1 MLRLER
7 YSCGYGQMQAVH
19 ELDLEAHA
27 GRITALLGANGAGK
41 SSTIMAIAGH
51 VENHGGKIIYDG
63 ADILKSSPMMRV
75 AAGIGLVPEG
85 RRLFS
90 GLTVRE
96 NLIMGGYCRD
106 KKATAPG
113 IEKVIAIF
121 PRLGERLT
129 QQAGLL
135 SGGEQ
140 QMLALGRALM
150 SQPKLLL
157 VDELSLGLMPKM
169 IDICYR
175 AIAELKAQGLAIVLV
190 EQSTQRALDVADD
203 VTVLESGRE
212 VWTGDARQASQ
223 SSDIIDACLG
233 LRPAGRTV
241 DSMNAKNHA

>member
-1 MLRLER
+1 MLRLENF
-7 YSCGYGQMQAVH
+7 SCGYGQIQAVR
-19 ELDLEAHA
+19 ELELEARR
-27 GRITALLGANGAGK
+27 GEITAILGANGAGK

-51 VENHGGKIIYDG
+51 VELHGGTIQYNNN
-63 ADILKSSPMMRV
+63 DISSETPMTRV

-90 GLTVRE
+90 GLSVRE
-96 NLIMGGYCRD
+96 NLVIGGYCRD
-106 KKATAPG
+106 KKETGPG
-113 IEKVIAIF
+113 MEKVIKTF
-121 PRLGERLT
+121 PRLGERMN
-129 QQAGLL
+129 QRAGLL

-175 AIAELKAQGLAIVLV
+175 AIAELKAEGMAILLV

-203 VTVLESGRE
+203 VLVLESGRS
-212 VWTGDARQASQ
+212 VWQGNADEARQSTEMINAL
-223 SSDIIDACLG
+223 LG
-233 LRPAGRTV
+233 LSRADQPE
-241 DSMNAKNHA
+241 

>member
-1 MLRLER
+1 MLRLEQF
-7 YSCGYGQMQAVH
+7 SCGYGQMQAVH

-27 GRITALLGANGAGK
+27 GRISALLGANGAGK

-51 VENHGGKIIYDG
+51 VTVHGGRISYNDT
-63 ADILKSSPMMRV
+63 DISDYSPMMRV

-106 KKATAPG
+106 KKETGPG
-113 IEKVIAIF
+113 IEKVIATF
-121 PRLGERLT
+121 PRLGERMS
-129 QQAGLL
+129 QRAGLL

-169 IDICYR
+169 IDICYG
-175 AIAELKAQGLAIVLV
+175 AIAELKAAGLAIVLV
-190 EQSTQRALDVADD
+190 EQSTQRALEVADD
-203 VTVLESGRE
+203 VTVLESGRS
-212 VWTGDARQASQ
+212 VWKGSARQARE
-223 SSDIIDACLG
+223 SSDMIDACLG
-233 LRPAGRTV
+233 LSHSGR
-241 DSMNAKNHA
+241 DA